1 MLLGSTSQVGP
12 NPGLEPSP
20 EMVIGVTQVAS
31 KKTLPLPVAMAVA
44 NWRLFQVV
52 AVIWLLPT

>member
-1 MLLGSTSQVGP
+1 
-12 NPGLEPSP
+12 
-20 EMVIGVTQVAS
+20 MVIGVTQVAS